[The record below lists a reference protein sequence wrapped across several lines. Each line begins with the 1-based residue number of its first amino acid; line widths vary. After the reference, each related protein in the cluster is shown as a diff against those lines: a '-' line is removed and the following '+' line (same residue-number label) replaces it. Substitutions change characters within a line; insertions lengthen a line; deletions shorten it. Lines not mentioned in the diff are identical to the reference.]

1 MAILTVRNQT
11 GDTRQVDE
19 SKVSLAEKDG
29 FVPVVSNGTDEKL
42 VKYSNLELAKKDGF
56 NLLGSQPQQPQED
69 DGAIHNAFKTILKG
83 AGIAADVIDRL
94 GPAQLRN
101 AFAGTIGMKPE
112 TLQAG
117 LEDITGANAP
127 SASDIL
133 NYMKVPKANIKM
145 PPIGAENL
153 QNFQTTPKL
162 SEQEKIHQ
170 SMTDTG
176 IDTNDLLG
184 LVADFKSQSLVNK
197 TVGGVAQA
205 IPKVGEAVKA
215 VTVKGG
221 STFTGIPEKNIQ
233 TYIEKNP
240 EVKSLIS
247 QYGGDMTQA
256 ADDLRNQLQKGLR
269 DKVASL
275 NQNIKD
281 IIMKAP
287 PDFVAPKDKI
297 IEALEKAKSGIN
309 EKYWPEAA
317 NEVQSYI
324 DKVNSSADASGNIK
338 LSEISDAKKF
348 FQDVANGTYTGDGK
362 IFSGS
367 DKMQQAAKQAG
378 REARKLEV
386 GLSPETGEANA
397 ELSKIRGLNKNIN
410 KNLITPEKS
419 DSALFAAGSGQNL
432 RNVKNLQKV
441 GESTGMDALGEAE
454 KLSSARSFANPDFIP
469 TDSTGKSATRTLL
482 ATGIG
487 SLLGGGVGAVLAP
500 ILTSPASLKA
510 AIDAGKFSSKAFSAL
525 ANGARE
531 VTPESF
537 KVLLENL
544 KTEQGQNLIKGAV
557 TLSKWAQNGAKNLQ
571 DAGLDQ
577 ETINGLSKDQLEEAS
592 NYKKGSKSMDKF
604 IEKVQPKNNTKE
616 PKSSYNYPM
625 NVRKNGLVATV
636 FGDKDLKEA
645 ISEGWSHGMA

>member
-1 MAILTVRNQT
+1 MPTIEEMRAALKSSSPSI
-11 GDTRQVDE
+11 DE
-19 SKVSLAEKDG
+19 MRAALK
-29 FVPVVSNGTDEKL
+29 N
-42 VKYSNLELAKKDGF
+42 
-56 NLLGSQPQQPQED
+56 GSQPQQPQED

-101 AFAGTIGMKPE
+101 AFAGTIGMKPDN
-112 TLQAG
+112 LQAYT
-117 LEDITGANAP
+117 EDVTGANAP
-127 SASDIL
+127 SASAIL

-184 LVADFKSQSLVNK
+184 LAADFKSQGLVNK

-205 IPKVGEAVKA
+205 IPKLGEALKA
-215 VTVKGG
+215 ATIKGG
-221 STFTGIPEKNIQ
+221 STFTGIPEKNIE

-247 QYGGDMTQA
+247 QYGGNMTQA

-397 ELSKIRGLNKNIN
+397 ELAKIRGLNKNIN

-419 DSALFAAGSGQNL
+419 DAALFAAGSGQNL

-441 GESTGMDALGEAE
+441 GEVTGMDALGEAE
-454 KLSSARSFANPDFIP
+454 KLSSARSFAKPDFIP

-604 IEKVQPKNNTKE
+604 IEKVQPKKPDQSN
-616 PKSSYNYPM
+616 NYPM

-636 FGDKDLKEA
+636 FSDKDLKEA